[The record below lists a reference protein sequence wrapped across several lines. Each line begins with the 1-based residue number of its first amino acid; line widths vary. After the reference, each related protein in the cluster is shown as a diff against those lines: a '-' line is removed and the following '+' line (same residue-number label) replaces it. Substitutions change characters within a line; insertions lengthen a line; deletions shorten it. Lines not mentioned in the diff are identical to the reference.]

1 MIRKIASCIIIDAPI
16 KQSTSSITQQTA
28 QSRITTQSFST
39 QHDDSTFGVWQPNQT
54 TQIYQRM
61 EQTCP
66 DELKAYAQCVI
77 QKQNNGALVK
87 GSCEESFL
95 KVMDCFRALR
105 R

>member
-1 MIRKIASCIIIDAPI
+1 MIRKIASSAIYAPI
-16 KQSTSSITQQTA
+16 KQSTASITRQNA
-28 QSRITTQSFST
+28 PLGNTTQSFST

-66 DELKAYAQCVI
+66 AELKAYAQCVI
-77 QKQNNGALVK
+77 QKQNDGALVK

-95 KVMDCFRALR
+95 KVMDCFRAVR